1 MFRLRG
7 MGVRIEDDVLITT
20 GAPEILTAG
29 APKEAH
35 DIEAVMR
42 DRKPL

>member
-1 MFRLRG
+1 

-29 APKEAH
+29 APKEAR

-42 DRKPL
+42 NRKPL